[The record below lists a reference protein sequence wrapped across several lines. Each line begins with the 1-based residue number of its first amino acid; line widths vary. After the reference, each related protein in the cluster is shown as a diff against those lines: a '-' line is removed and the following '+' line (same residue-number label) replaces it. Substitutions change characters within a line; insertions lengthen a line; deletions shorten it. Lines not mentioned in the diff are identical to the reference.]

1 MPKKSVLECGC
12 DRCGR
17 VWYEEIVQAKDGLP
31 VGSKVNPCGSFK
43 MELVMPDGKITKVVY
58 EVMCETCSTSVAN
71 YATNIARDLKT
82 VSKAKK
88 GTAEAAPTPPPAPSH
103 KKK

>member
-1 MPKKSVLECGC
+1 MPKKSVFECSC

-17 VWYEEIVQAKDGLP
+17 VWYVEQPEKPPEKAAP
-31 VGSKVNPCGSFK
+31 APSFK
-43 MELVMPDGKITKVVY
+43 MEFHASDGKITKVVY
-58 EVMCETCSTSVAN
+58 ELMCETCFKSVAN

-88 GTAEAAPTPPPAPSH
+88 SAPEAAPPVPQPAPSQH

>member
-1 MPKKSVLECGC
+1 MSKKAVLECGC

-17 VWYEEIVQAKDGLP
+17 VWYEEASTDPKAPLP
-31 VGSKVNPCGSFK
+31 HPSGSFR
-43 MELVMPDGKITKVVY
+43 MELMLPDGKVTKVIY
-58 EVMCETCSTSVAN
+58 ETLCETCTKSVAN

-88 GTAEAAPTPPPAPSH
+88 DAAEAAPPAPST
-103 KKK
+103 KKKPNAPA

>member
-1 MPKKSVLECGC
+1 MPKKSVFECSC

-17 VWYEEIVQAKDGLP
+17 VWYVEQGEKEP
-31 VGSKVNPCGSFK
+31 PTSSFK
-43 MELVMPDGKITKVVY
+43 MELTLPDGKITKVIY
-58 EVMCETCSTSVAN
+58 ETLCETCTKAVAN

-88 GTAEAAPTPPPAPSH
+88 DAPEAAPPPPPPAPVPPPSQH
-103 KKK
+103 RKR

>member
-1 MPKKSVLECGC
+1 MPKKSVLECSC

-17 VWYEEIVQAKDGLP
+17 VWYEEVQVKDGLLT
-31 VGSKVNPCGSFK
+31 GAKANPCGSFK
-43 MELVMPDGKITKVVY
+43 MELTMPDGKITKVVY

-88 GTAEAAPTPPPAPSH
+88 GAAEAVPPPAPSKH
-103 KKK
+103 KK

>member
-1 MPKKSVLECGC
+1 MPKKAVLECGC

-17 VWYEEIVQAKDGLP
+17 VWYVEQTEKGAP
-31 VGSKVNPCGSFK
+31 TGSFK
-43 MELVMPDGKITKVVY
+43 LELTLPDGKVTKVIY
-58 EVMCETCSTSVAN
+58 ETLCETCSKSVSN
-71 YATNIARDLKT
+71 YVANIARDLKT

-88 GTAEAAPTPPPAPSH
+88 DAPEGAPVAPPS